1 MLFLN
6 YKFFNVNFMI
16 NLLFKLLYM
25 KKKKFDFEF

>member
-16 NLLFKLLYM
+16 NLLFMLLYM
-25 KKKKFDFEF
+25 KKKIFDFEF